1 MGRLEFIKRG
11 GREVRESDAV
21 AIEVDEV
28 SCRGMRAAF
37 VEPVITATTR
47 EAKATRQYIIVHPN
61 SKERKELTTRRG
73 NARKEKTR
81 QEAKVITKEINKNPV
96 NILRK

>member
-11 GREVRESDAV
+11 GREVLESDAV

-28 SCRGMRAAF
+28 SCRGMRTAF
-37 VEPVITATTR
+37 VEPVIKAATR
-47 EAKATRQYIIVHPN
+47 EAKATRQYIIVHSS

-73 NARKEKTR
+73 NGTKRENDTR
-81 QEAKVITKEINKNPV
+81 GKGDNAEIRIP
-96 NILRK
+96 

>member
-1 MGRLEFIKRG
+1 MVRLEFIKRG
-11 GREVRESDAV
+11 GREVRESDAA

-37 VEPVITATTR
+37 VEPVIKATTR
-47 EAKATRQYIIVHPN
+47 EAKATRQYIIVHPS

-73 NARKEKTR
+73 NGNGTKRENETR
-81 QEAKVITKEINKNPV
+81 GKGDNAEIRIP
-96 NILRK
+96 